1 MILYGLIEGTT
12 AFYSN
17 TCRGGLVNTVNGL
30 FRMADH
36 WMVWYPTNTIK
47 FGMSTNNAIESTNTV
62 YAFCDFTHLYNE
74 IAKLTVYTN
83 WEQYLIVAGRV
94 GGTMIEDFWTYYDC
108 IGEGKVAD
116 NGYDVGL
123 CSGKIV
129 GLFMDSIL

>member
-1 MILYGLIEGTT
+1 
-12 AFYSN
+12 
-17 TCRGGLVNTVNGL
+17 
-30 FRMADH
+30 
-36 WMVWYPTNTIK
+36 
-47 FGMSTNNAIESTNTV
+47 
-62 YAFCDFTHLYNE
+62 LYNE